1 MKSTYKCIS
10 KAILLFMCIFFLAGC
25 SSPKLDKVDESV
37 TSDSE
42 RVMTISDEDVSV
54 DEVMLYLLQVKKEF
68 EKYGGEDVW
77 DHDDFSGGKKA
88 EEVAKLA
95 VLDSIAKR
103 KIYAS
108 KSSEIG
114 INLTEEETQEAITQA
129 INYYESLDQD
139 ELDQYHLTKDNVIRA
154 YKEFNLATKVE
165 NEMLNEHEPKE
176 EDINDILNTNDVY
189 TRLKGV
195 DKTRFLRK
203 IKVQQIMLKT
213 HEKDDDGN
221 DQPLSKN
228 MMEEVKKKSDQVYQE
243 AVSGADFAKL
253 VERYSEGDTENNGE
267 AILATSVL
275 PDSFKV
281 LGDLEI
287 GDISPVLED
296 DEGYHIIKV
305 LDYILPTKEDIQN
318 YEDQYNQWVDL
329 LKEEATKTL
338 KQKVVNEVYEE
349 WKSNTNIDLNE
360 ELWEKIDVFG
370 NINKNTNK

>member
-176 EDINDILNTNDVY
+176 EDIKDILNTNDVY

-203 IKVQQIMLKT
+203 IKVQQITLKT

-221 DQPLSKN
+221 NQPLSKN

-253 VERYSEGDTENNGE
+253 VEQYSEGDTENNGE

>member
-1 MKSTYKCIS
+1 
-10 KAILLFMCIFFLAGC
+10 MCIFFLAGC
-25 SSPKLDKVDESV
+25 SSPKLGKVDESV
-37 TSDSE
+37 TLDSE

-114 INLTEEETQEAITQA
+114 INLTEEETQEARTQA

-203 IKVQQIMLKT
+203 IKVQQITLKT

-275 PDSFKV
+275 PDTFKV
-281 LGDLEI
+281 LDDLEI

-296 DEGYHIIKV
+296 DGGYHIIKV

-329 LKEEATKTL
+329 LKAEATKTL